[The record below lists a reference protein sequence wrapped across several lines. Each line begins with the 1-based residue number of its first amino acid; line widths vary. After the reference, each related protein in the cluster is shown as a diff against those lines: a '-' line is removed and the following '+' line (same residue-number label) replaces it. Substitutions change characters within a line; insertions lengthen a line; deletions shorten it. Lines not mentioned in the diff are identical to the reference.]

1 MTGNIRL
8 IVGLGNPGSEYE
20 HTRHNTGADFVQKLA
35 DRLNVSL
42 RESGKYYGLYGKLSS
57 GQTDIHFLLP
67 TTFMNLSGKAV
78 GALAPFFKI
87 SPEEILVVQ
96 DELDL
101 PPGRMKLKI
110 GGGHGGHNGI
120 KDIVRSLGNNGNFY
134 RLRIG
139 IGHPADRSQVVGFV
153 LNRAPASERDMIE
166 EAMLGAL
173 PVIEKINNA
182 GIDRT
187 INSINGF
194 TCSKNKE

>member
-78 GALAPFFKI
+78 GALATFF
-87 SPEEILVVQ
+87 
-96 DELDL
+96 
-101 PPGRMKLKI
+101 
-110 GGGHGGHNGI
+110 
-120 KDIVRSLGNNGNFY
+120 
-134 RLRIG
+134 
-139 IGHPADRSQVVGFV
+139 
-153 LNRAPASERDMIE
+153 
-166 EAMLGAL
+166 
-173 PVIEKINNA
+173 
-182 GIDRT
+182 
-187 INSINGF
+187 
-194 TCSKNKE
+194 